1 MTDPGNA
8 ESAEIGKRHLDDPQ
22 FPTQIETRVERSQNE
37 SGLFSIESV
46 LNILK
51 LIFAGSPL
59 PEVLTIIARLVESQ
73 GDGLS
78 CTIWLLDEDGKY
90 LHCAT
95 APSLPGFV
103 AQIGRA
109 EVCAKGA
116 SCGTA
121 VYRREPVYVSD
132 ILTDPIWEDYRDRVL
147 PYGIRSAWSRPLF
160 TREGKSLGAF
170 SIHSREPRSPS
181 AADLQLIENAS
192 DITGIAIERHFN
204 EEQLRRTEAYLTEAE
219 KLSHS
224 GSFVWDVNRPGP
236 SYWSAEMCRIHGRD
250 PSQSPPNFEEDRSL
264 QSTEDWA
271 GLMAAAEKS
280 ARDKT
285 DIDYDSQLL
294 FPDGSTKNIRIVAHP
309 VDNSDGDVVQFVGTT
324 IDITEQHRA
333 KAALESALTEIR
345 KSEVR
350 LRTIIDTIPVMAWCS
365 LPDGSA
371 EFHNQRWLDYTGLTH
386 EEALGWGWRTAMHPD
401 DSQAAVDDWRD
412 IITSK
417 KPAEGERI
425 IRRFD
430 GEYRRYMFR
439 AEPLMDEQGNVVRW
453 YGAITDIEDRKRA
466 EDSLRSSE
474 QNFRL
479 MVNSVPGLV
488 STLTSGGEIEFVN
501 NQTLEYLG
509 KPLDELKNWAV
520 SDAVYPDDL
529 PDVIAT
535 LRTSIE
541 TGQPSD
547 VELRLRRADGLYRWF
562 LLRRLPQCD
571 IHGHIVRWYTLM
583 TDVEDRK
590 QADDKIRRSET
601 ELRQILDFA
610 PQYVVVLTPDRAR
623 LYANQ
628 MMLDY
633 LGLTLEE
640 WRSTDRHEYFYPDDL
655 ERVLRETQDKFLG
668 GLPHECEAR
677 FRGKDGE
684 YRWFLLRWNPV
695 RDEQGR
701 VTRWYAAG
709 TDIHD
714 HKQAQQRLQNENIA
728 LREEVDQASM
738 FEEIVGSSI
747 TLRRVLSQVAKVA
760 PTDSTVLILGETGTG
775 KELIARAIHNRS
787 NRSTRPFVRV
797 NCAAIPQSL
806 IASELFGHE
815 KGAFTGA
822 TQRRLGR
829 FELAHEGTIFLDE
842 VGELPAETQITLLRV
857 LQEREF
863 ERVGGSRP
871 ISVDVRV
878 LAATNRDL
886 KAAVGSGSF
895 RQDLFY
901 RLNVFPIEIPPLRE
915 RVDDIPVLVEYL
927 VERYAKKV
935 GKRITNIRKKTLEL
949 FQVYAWPGNIR
960 ELQNVIERAVVLS
973 DGDTFC
979 VDQSWLEP
987 KYPLESQM
995 PDTTGKGLRRM
1006 DSDREKEII
1015 EAVLSETGGRIAGP
1029 SGAAAKLG
1037 IPRQTLDS
1045 KIGILGINKNR
1056 FKTK

>member
-8 ESAEIGKRHLDDPQ
+8 ESAEIGKKHLDDPQ
-22 FPTQIETRVERSQNE
+22 SPMQIETRAERSQNE

-51 LIFAGSPL
+51 LIFTGSPL

-219 KLSHS
+219 RLSHS

-309 VDNSDGDVVQFVGTT
+309 VVNSDGDVVQFVGTT

-571 IHGHIVRWYTLM
+571 IQGHIVRWYTLM

-960 ELQNVIERAVVLS
+960 ELQNVVERAVVLS

-987 KYPLESQM
+987 KYPLESPL
-995 PDTTGKGLRRM
+995 PDATGKGLRRL

-1015 EAVLSETGGRIAGP
+1015 EAVLAETGGRIAGP

-1045 KIGILGINKNR
+1045 RIGILGINKNR
-1056 FKTK
+1056 FKT